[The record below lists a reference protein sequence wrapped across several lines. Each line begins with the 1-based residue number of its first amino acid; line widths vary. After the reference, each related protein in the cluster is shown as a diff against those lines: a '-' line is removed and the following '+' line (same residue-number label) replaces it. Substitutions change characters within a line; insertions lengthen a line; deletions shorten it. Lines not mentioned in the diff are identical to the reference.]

1 MDYTTS
7 SDNHTALVQ
16 RITAARAALHSAVDP
31 GTREILLDE
40 LGAAT
45 RELAELV
52 LQKEGRLK
60 SPLE

>member
-1 MDYTTS
+1 MEYTTS
-7 SDNHTALVQ
+7 SDNYTSLVK
-16 RITAARAALHSAVDP
+16 RIAGARAALHSAVDP
-31 GTREILLDE
+31 AAREILLDE

-45 RELAELV
+45 RDLAELV